1 MRYAAYGSNLHPLR
15 LGKRVPSAKFVAATT
30 LPGWNLEFHKRG
42 RDGSGKC
49 NIVAA
54 EQSVLFALFDI
65 DANDR
70 PMLDA
75 AEGLNLGYQEMTIDA
90 GDFGRCFCYVASNT
104 HIDDKLKPFSWY
116 KELVIVGLEH
126 HQASTEY
133 LHRVRSIEHITDDD
147 GTRHCENMAIV
158 AKARHSR

>member
-15 LGKRVPSAKFVAATT
+15 LAKRVPSARFVAATAI
-30 LPGWNLEFHKRG
+30 PGWSLEFHKRG

-65 DANDR
+65 DTNER
-70 PMLDA
+70 PILDA
-75 AEGLNLGYQEMTIDA
+75 TEGLILGYEEMTIDA
-90 GDFGRCFCYVASNT
+90 GDFGRCFCYVASAT

-116 KELVIVGLEH
+116 RELVIAGLEH
-126 HQASTEY
+126 HQAPTEY
-133 LHRVRSIEHITDDD
+133 LQRVRSIEHIPDDD
-147 GTRHCENMAIV
+147 EARYRENMAIV
-158 AKARHSR
+158 AEARKSS